1 MESIPQIPIHVT
13 EIKKL
18 IIKDNLNAKSMTS
31 ENDLNEERLLSVLTH
46 GSTGRNPT
54 FFKAY
59 GHNDVFGLRVA
70 IPEGC
75 TTLEVT
81 ETLPSEDPG
90 GEEEI
95 EAGGSSNENQNV
107 LYVRLPEGH
116 PIITGASDQPVPPSS
131 IECDNS
137 LETKMSSIDESLETT
152 PVVSLEGKAAA
163 VQPSLSFEEAVEQA
177 ELIFDDGE
185 NMDDTAQMSVDEMK
199 NAPSSLILHS
209 SSDAETMVSES
220 VSTDPDLKLEPVLS
234 MTNASSSKSSLS
246 STSNASPTAKPSLS
260 VTNHLIIEEKDLNS
274 KSITGNE
281 DLLNRNGEGCVDSN
295 LTVTPQTKKDE
306 KARENKG
313 LMTIV
318 QVQQQCNSSNERIEH
333 GVKSELGKQV
343 LNNES
348 APKTRHRKIESG
360 QNQTLVTNSKTM
372 PSSSVVLKKESS
384 KSASVK
390 VSTESF
396 ATEEISITVK
406 ERLASPVN
414 KNSKVILEVGK
425 RKPESEVKSMS
436 NSSAMVMIN
445 VEDEINADGATIVN
459 QNFNKMIDQ
468 QHATIDEKPNVD
480 ATDSRRKEVKIKEE
494 ILNSVQVVSAS
505 ESSRHHNLRP
515 KRTLRH
521 VHALKQ
527 QAKRRK
533 RNTSIAAAAASSGAS
548 SSTNISNSPDP
559 STISIQR
566 TVSRKTSIG
575 KDNGGKF

>member
-54 FFKAY
+54 FFKVY

-131 IECDNS
+131 IECDNTI
-137 LETKMSSIDESLETT
+137 EKKMSSIDETLETT
-152 PVVSLEGKAAA
+152 SVVSLEGKAAA

-185 NMDDTAQMSVDEMK
+185 NMDDTAQMPLDEMK
-199 NAPSSLILHS
+199 NAPSSLILPS
-209 SSDAETMVSES
+209 SSDTEATVSES
-220 VSTDPDLKLEPVLS
+220 ISTDPDLKLEPVLS
-234 MTNASSSKSSLS
+234 MTNASSSVSSLS
-246 STSNASPTAKPSLS
+246 STSNAPHTAKPCLN
-260 VTNHLIIEEKDLNS
+260 VTNHLIKKEKDLNS
-274 KSITGNE
+274 ESITGNE
-281 DLLNRNGEGCVDSN
+281 DLFNRNGEECVDSN
-295 LTVTPQTKKDE
+295 LTATTQMKKDE
-306 KARENKG
+306 KAEENKG

-318 QVQQQCNSSNERIEH
+318 QAQKQCNSSNERIEQ
-333 GVKSELGKQV
+333 GVKLELGKQV
-343 LNNES
+343 LYNES

-372 PSSSVVLKKESS
+372 SSSSVVLKKESS

-390 VSTESF
+390 VAMESF
-396 ATEEISITVK
+396 ATEAISTSVK
-406 ERLASPVN
+406 ERLVSPVN
-414 KNSKVILEVGK
+414 KNQKVILEVGK
-425 RKPESEVKSMS
+425 KKPESEVKSMS

-459 QNFNKMIDQ
+459 QNFNKMINQ
-468 QHATIDEKPNVD
+468 QHVTIDEKPNVD

-494 ILNSVQVVSAS
+494 IAKSVQVVSAS

>member
-116 PIITGASDQPVPPSS
+116 PIITGASDQPMPPSS
-131 IECDNS
+131 IECDNTV
-137 LETKMSSIDESLETT
+137 EKKMSSIEETLETT
-152 PVVSLEGKAAA
+152 SVVSLEGKAAA

-177 ELIFDDGE
+177 ELIFDDSE

-199 NAPSSLILHS
+199 NATSLFIPPS
-209 SSDAETMVSES
+209 SSDKETMVSES
-220 VSTDPDLKLEPVLS
+220 PCTDPDLKLEPVLS
-234 MTNASSSKSSLS
+234 MKNASSSISSLS
-246 STSNASPTAKPSLS
+246 STSNASPTAKPSLN
-260 VTNHLIIEEKDLNS
+260 VTNHLIMKDKDLNS
-274 KSITGNE
+274 KSSSGNE
-281 DLLNRNGEGCVDSN
+281 DSFNRNGEGCVDSN
-295 LTVTPQTKKDE
+295 LTVTTQTPKSE
-306 KARENKG
+306 KAGENKG

-318 QVQQQCNSSNERIEH
+318 QVQKQCNSSNERIEQ

-343 LNNES
+343 LHNES

-360 QNQTLVTNSKTM
+360 QNQTLLTNSKAM
-372 PSSSVVLKKESS
+372 SSSSVVLKKESS
-384 KSASVK
+384 KSASAK
-390 VSTESF
+390 DAMESF
-396 ATEEISITVK
+396 ATEAISTTVK

-414 KNSKVILEVGK
+414 KNQKVILEAGK
-425 RKPESEVKSMS
+425 KKPESEVKAVS

-459 QNFNKMIDQ
+459 QNFNKMINQ
-468 QHATIDEKPNVD
+468 QHVTIDEKPNVD

-494 ILNSVQVVSAS
+494 IANSVQVVSAS